1 MKTEGIIQKLFKE
14 VYRISLSEF
23 PINYLRV
30 EQLEQELISQI
41 LNNDFFL
48 YFPSEFLQFS
58 SRFRNLNEMPQW
70 LGIAHPR
77 PGDLE

>member
-41 LNNDFFL
+41 KKINCKECDSKSLIHCKEL
-48 YFPSEFLQFS
+48 L
-58 SRFRNLNEMPQW
+58 
-70 LGIAHPR
+70 I
-77 PGDLE
+77 GDIE